1 MNVLVVGGCS
11 YNSMIYLDEF
21 PRETETHRAKNFQ
34 ETVGSTGAG
43 KTLNLCRLGMN
54 VTFHAMIGRDRY
66 GESIKRTFATEPA
79 TFLHDVDPNG
89 TERHVNLM
97 NADGERISIFVVEA
111 TPEPD
116 IDYGRLNDLVET
128 SEALLINPVDY
139 TRPLLSAAERH
150 DTPIW
155 CDVHAYDGEDPHFDA
170 FVEAADYLFMSEEGI
185 DDPSGFMHDRIE
197 AGTDLVVC
205 TRGADG
211 STALTS
217 DGTWIETPAE
227 PFEMVDTN
235 GAGDAYV
242 SGFLHGHAQG
252 KDVETCMRLGTLAGG
267 LAVGSYE
274 LAHPDLSV
282 DRLTAEYERRYGGDP

>member
-1 MNVLVVGGCS
+1 
-11 YNSMIYLDEF
+11 
-21 PRETETHRAKNFQ
+21 
-34 ETVGSTGAG
+34 
-43 KTLNLCRLGMN
+43 MN

-66 GESIKRTFATEPA
+66 GESIKRTFVAEPA
-79 TFLHDVDPNG
+79 TFLHDIDPNG

-139 TRPLLSAAERH
+139 TRPLLSAAERY

-185 DDPSGFMHDRIE
+185 DDPSGFMHERVE

-205 TRGADG
+205 TQGVDG
-211 STALTS
+211 STALTN

-227 PFEMVDTN
+227 PGRHEWRRRRLRFGIPPWTRAGKGRRDLYAT
-235 GAGDAYV
+235 GDAR
-242 SGFLHGHAQG
+242 GRPRR
-252 KDVETCMRLGTLAGG
+252 RLLRAR
-267 LAVGSYE
+267 APGS
-274 LAHPDLSV
+274 L
-282 DRLTAEYERRYGGDP
+282 G